1 MNFNNDPR
9 TTLADVHRLFELA
22 EESLRRTIG

>member
-9 TTLADVHRLFELA
+9 TTLSDVARLFDLA
-22 EESLRRTIG
+22 EESLRRTIR